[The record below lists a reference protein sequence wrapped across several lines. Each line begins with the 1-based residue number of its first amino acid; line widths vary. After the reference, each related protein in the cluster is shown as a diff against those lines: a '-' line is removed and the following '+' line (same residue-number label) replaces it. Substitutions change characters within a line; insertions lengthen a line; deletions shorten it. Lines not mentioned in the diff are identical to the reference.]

1 MCKINVKKSILE
13 IVEKN
18 NLEILKIDLV
28 NSDEAFA
35 RRYNEDRNIFS
46 CKVYITL
53 EDFEVDS
60 VFWHDDVLGTVKI
73 LKNLYG
79 QNLVAMKEV
88 LGGKSIEFQTFI
100 KINLKSQ
107 RMIQKQTWKDE
118 IRILITDEEN
128 LSSVQIFIPLYVS
141 DIFGKADALIYALFV
156 DNNYRRKGVAK
167 SLLQL
172 AEQQAKLNGV
182 KTIGLHFVEEE
193 SDRFVLDWYLR
204 SGYKLFDKKSNLLI
218 KKLEEQLWYVLIVS
232 VRNLY
237 LKQSLTKLYIAEE
250 TIMVLANA
258 QKYHKVALR
267 NSYEIKT
274 VYVGHRVYKIVN
286 GFSIRVNITIKK

>member
-1 MCKINVKKSILE
+1 MSILE

-73 LKNLYG
+73 LKNQYG
-79 QNLVAMKEV
+79 LCLGEMV

-141 DIFGKADALIYALFV
+141 DLFGKADALIYALFV
-156 DNNYRRKGVAK
+156 DNNHRRKGVAQH
-167 SLLQL
+167 LLQL

-182 KTIGLHFVEEE
+182 KVIGLEFVKEE
-193 SDRFVLDWYLR
+193 SDGFVLDWYLR
-204 SGYKLFDKKSNLLI
+204 SGYKPFSKKSNLLI
-218 KKLEEQLWYVLIVS
+218 KKL
-232 VRNLY
+232 
-237 LKQSLTKLYIAEE
+237 KD
-250 TIMVLANA
+250 
-258 QKYHKVALR
+258 
-267 NSYEIKT
+267 
-274 VYVGHRVYKIVN
+274 
-286 GFSIRVNITIKK
+286 